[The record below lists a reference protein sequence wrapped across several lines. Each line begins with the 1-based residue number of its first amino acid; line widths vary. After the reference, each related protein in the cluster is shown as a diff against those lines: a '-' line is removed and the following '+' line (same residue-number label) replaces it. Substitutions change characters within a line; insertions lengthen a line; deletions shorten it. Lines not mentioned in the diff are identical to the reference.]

1 MSTLSVPLTPELE
14 AFINAQV
21 KSGKSAN
28 KAAVVRY
35 AIQRLSEEEAVQ
47 AVLDSERDIREG
59 RYFRGDLREILKKF
73 K

>member
-14 AFINAQV
+14 AFINQQV

-35 AIQRLSEEEAVQ
+35 AIQRMSEEEAVN
-47 AVLDSERDIREG
+47 
-59 RYFRGDLREILKKF
+59 EILQAQREPVLRGNLRQLMKKI

>member
-35 AIQRLSEEEAVQ
+35 AIQRMSEEEAVER
-47 AVLDSERDIREG
+47 VLRAQKEPLL
-59 RYFRGDLREILKKF
+59 RGNLKELAK
-73 K
+73 KLC